1 MNVMGQA
8 IRRSDVYDR
17 SRLYK
22 PAARVLERMKSHH
35 INERGERVDSHGRY
49 VGHGDIERGL
59 NFFFSKR
66 INNQSKET

>member
-1 MNVMGQA
+1 MNVLGQA

-22 PAARVLERMKSHH
+22 PEARVLDRMKSHH
-35 INERGERVDSHGRY
+35 TNERGERVDSHGRY

-59 NFFFSKR
+59 RFFCSKR
-66 INNQSKET
+66 INNQTKES